1 MYKRCKMALN
11 LQWVVLFGKITFVFM
26 CAVFSV
32 HMAFA
37 KDSPLNRL
45 QSPIAKHITI
55 QALGHIERGE
65 WEQAQDKIAQA
76 RDPLA
81 SKLFNWLLLINLDR
95 KDWTDVM
102 FARLSHFIRQND
114 EWPETDRMK
123 VTAEGIM
130 PETLGHDE
138 VLAWYNDFPPQT
150 SYGLRR
156 YMNALL
162 ATNQGDKAQK
172 LLIEWWADPKI
183 SFVQQKQIFQNY
195 GDLLTV
201 EAHKRRFDALLY
213 AEHYSS
219 ALEIAD
225 VLGEGYV
232 ALAKARIALAKNKSS
247 GLGALIDAVPAA
259 LKRDPGLLYERLKWR
274 RQRNM
279 TTGALEILEDMPD
292 TSHVIN
298 RADWWRERHIIIRR
312 LLETKQYERA
322 YKLASGHIQKDGVS
336 YAQAQWL
343 AGWLALYFM
352 DRPTEA
358 YERFSVLFTKVET
371 PISRGR
377 AAYWAGRSAD
387 ALGQNKLARR
397 WYKSAAEYQTTF
409 YGQLA
414 GSVLAIKERLPQS
427 KLPHISA
434 RDREEYKKSELIQAA
449 NLFRDTGQENRSLQ
463 FINAF
468 LYEHEEAKAY
478 RFVAEML
485 AEQGNYHG
493 AVKIAKKATRKGL
506 FLTKQSYPTITK
518 QLQGIESAEWALI
531 HAIIRQES
539 AFDHRARSHA
549 GALGLMQILPSTA
562 HEVARKLNV
571 GYSKAWLTEKPKYNI
586 RLGASYI
593 GRLLSYYDGNYP
605 LAIAAYNAG
614 PGRVDEWIRLYGDPR
629 QDNISLIDWIELIPI
644 YETRNYVQRVL
655 ENVYVYRLRLK
666 DIQKQPEDD
675 LHVAFQ

>member
-1 MYKRCKMALN
+1 MFCKVA
-11 LQWVVLFGKITFVFM
+11 FVFLFVVS
-26 CAVFSV
+26 CCGF
-32 HMAFA
+32 AFA
-37 KDSPLNRL
+37 KDSAVNRL

-55 QALGHIERGE
+55 QALVHIERDE
-65 WEQAQDKIAQA
+65 WEKAHDKVAQA

-81 SKLFNWLLLINLDR
+81 SKLFNWLLLLNLDR
-95 KDWTDVM
+95 KDWTDSM
-102 FARLSHFIRQND
+102 FARLSHFIIQND
-114 EWPETDRMK
+114 EWPGTDRMK
-123 VTAEGIM
+123 VTAEGVM
-130 PETLGHDE
+130 PETLPHEG
-138 VLAWYNDFPPQT
+138 VLAWYDNFSPKT
-150 SYGLRR
+150 TYGLRR

-162 ATNQGDKAQK
+162 ATGQERRARV

-183 SFVQQKQIFQNY
+183 SFGQQKQIFKNY
-195 GDLLTV
+195 GDLLPL

-213 AEHYSS
+213 EKHYSS
-219 ALEIAD
+219 AQEIAK
-225 VLGEGYV
+225 VLGDGYV
-232 ALAKARIALAKNKSS
+232 ALAKARIALARNKGT
-247 GLGALIDAVPAA
+247 GLRKLIDAVPDE

-274 RQRNM
+274 RKRDM
-279 TTGALEILEDMPD
+279 TSGALEILEDMPD
-292 TSHVIN
+292 TSVVIN
-298 RADWWRERHIIIRR
+298 RSNWWVERHIVIRR
-312 LLETKQYERA
+312 LLADSQYERA
-322 YKLASGHIQKDGVS
+322 YRLASNHIQKDGVS

-358 YERFSVLFTKVET
+358 YERFSVLFSKVKT
-371 PISRGR
+371 PISKGR

-387 ALGQNKLARR
+387 ALGQKKLARR
-397 WYKSAAEYQTTF
+397 WYKNAAEFQTTF

-414 GSVLAIKERLPQS
+414 GSVLAMKERLPKNKAAQLS
-427 KLPHISA
+427 GS
-434 RDREEYKKSELIQAA
+434 DRKNYKKMELIQAA
-449 NLFRDTGQENRSLQ
+449 NLFRDVKQDQRSLQ

-468 LYEHEEAKAY
+468 LYDHEEAKAY

-518 QLQGIESAEWALI
+518 HLQGLDSAEWALV

-539 AFDHRARSHA
+539 AFDHKAKSHA
-549 GALGLMQILPSTA
+549 GALGLMQLIPSTA
-562 HEVARKLNV
+562 RETAQKLKIS
-571 GYSKAWLTEKPKYNI
+571 YRKAWLTDRPKYNI

-593 GRLLSYYDGNYP
+593 GRLISYYDGNYP

-614 PGRVDEWIRLYGDPR
+614 PGRVDSWIKVYGDPR
-629 QDNISLIDWIELIPI
+629 KSEISLIDWIELIPI

-666 DIQKQPEDD
+666 DIQRQPEQN